1 MNHFTNQSR
10 SRFTRTG
17 VTLALALLGAAVL
30 TLALKLS
37 SGPVTA
43 QAAIYF
49 VDSRNGDDSIG
60 QPTRDRPWRS
70 LSRLGGVS
78 LDAGDAVKLR
88 SGSRWSEPLSITGSG
103 VSGRPVS
110 VSRYG
115 DGRPPVVT
123 GVADCV
129 VISGEYVHVS
139 GIAADRC
146 GNAGFTINGS
156 FNTVRYSRATR
167 SAIGIFA
174 SASSSNAT
182 ISRNYIARNNKMITL
197 TPSPETDDAGAFGVL
212 LHGVAAS
219 VAYNT
224 IVGHSAFSHDFGRDG
239 SAVEVYGA
247 TFSRIHHNLSTGNLT
262 FVELGHS
269 ATADTVISRN
279 TIRSRR
285 PRHSGLITRGPN
297 EEFGPVHRTTFA
309 HNKVIL
315 KGRHSAG
322 FICSAGCGPE
332 IATIVG
338 NYFDVNGSGGF
349 ADYPPK
355 MSGNKF
361 VNGQLDVESER

>member
-1 MNHFTNQSR
+1 MSHFTNR
-10 SRFTRTG
+10 TRFSRTG
-17 VTLALALLGAAVL
+17 AMVAFALLGAAAL

-37 SGPVTA
+37 GGPVTA
-43 QAAIYF
+43 SAAVYY

-60 QPTRDRPWRS
+60 LPTRDRPWRS
-70 LSRLGGVS
+70 LSRLGGVR

-88 SGSRWSEPLSITGSG
+88 SDSRWNEQLLIMGNG
-103 VSGRPVS
+103 ISGRPVK

-115 DGRPPVVT
+115 EGRPPVVT

-129 VISGEYVHVS
+129 VISGDHVHVS

-156 FNTVRYSRATR
+156 FDTVRYSRATR
-167 SAIGIFA
+167 SAIGVFA
-174 SASSSNAT
+174 AGSSRNAT

-197 TPSPETDDAGAFGVL
+197 TTSPETDDSGAFGVL
-212 LHGVAAS
+212 LHGVSAS

-224 IVGHSAFSHDFGRDG
+224 IVGHNAFSHDFGRDG

-247 TFSRIHHNLSTGNLT
+247 TFTRIHHNHSTDNLT

-285 PRHSGLITRGPN
+285 PRQSGLITRGPD
-297 EEFGPVHRTTFA
+297 EEFGPVYRTTFA
-309 HNKVIL
+309 HNKVVL
-315 KGRHSAG
+315 KGRDSAG

-361 VNGQLDVESER
+361 VSGQLDIESER